1 MSDYAEYTIIL
12 YEEDILQIKEI
23 FEISLNII
31 FFHRYL
37 GNNDYQDVQSKI
49 NKISY
54 VKVKNEKLSKDIDK
68 IINQI
73 EKNFEN
79 NTQYGQLFSLKFY
92 EKEKNKK
99 NLKYPWEIWNFIL
112 ILSRTDDVKDK
123 KVINNKKETYEDD
136 GNKENKIREYI
147 FKIIEKLNDKE
158 NYMPNINLD
167 DKSLNEES
175 FFYDKTIENIS
186 TKDDYFSLFSNY
198 LKKKQEN
205 IIVINHLP

>member
-37 GNNDYQDVQSKI
+37 GNNEYQDVQSKI

>member
-37 GNNDYQDVQSKI
+37 GNIDYQDVQSKL

-54 VKVKNEKLSKDIDK
+54 VKLKNEKLSKDIYN

-112 ILSRTDDVKDK
+112 ILSRTEDVKDK
-123 KVINNKKETYEDD
+123 NVINNKKETYEND
-136 GNKENKIREYI
+136 GDKENKIREYI

-186 TKDDYFSLFSNY
+186 TKDDYFILFNNY

-205 IIVINHLP
+205 IIVYNHYH